1 MHTLQI
7 SIMQD
12 VIEPNSLYLES
23 NYYGLREN
31 KQLKYIEKWINR
43 AINTLNQHDS
53 EDEIVIF
60 G

>member
-31 KQLKYIEKWINR
+31 KQLKNVVCLMFYHLLKNE
-43 AINTLNQHDS
+43 
-53 EDEIVIF
+53 
-60 G
+60 